1 MRKLA
6 ALLVLLLAACG
17 GDEAPPPTFHGDN
30 NPQRLSDWGMMAADQ
45 DALQL
50 GDGVTPYDLATPL
63 FTDYALKLRT
73 VWMAEGAATY
83 DPEDA
88 FDFPVGTVLTKTFFY
103 PVKGDEWTGAVSYG
117 DEHTVKDGVM
127 TLDGYRLME
136 TRILVRRDAGWAAL
150 PYIWNDD
157 QTDAVLKRT
166 GAVMPLTLH
175 RPDGRAEDFAYVV
188 PNANQCAA
196 CHATN
201 AITKA
206 LQPIGPKARHLNK
219 RSTFSPA
226 FNQLDYWIA
235 AGLLTGDFT
244 DDATAK
250 QSADWTDGSLPLAA
264 RARAYLDINCSHCHN
279 PGGAADTSGLDL
291 EPDATGPAMGHCK
304 SPIAAGSGSGG
315 RPFDIVP
322 GHPEQSITVFRM
334 ETTDPGAMMPELG
347 RSTAHDE
354 GVALVAQWI
363 AEMEGACG

>member
-6 ALLVLLLAACG
+6 ALLVLFLAACG
-17 GDEAPPPTFHGDN
+17 SEETPPTFHSDS
-30 NPQRLSDWGMMAADQ
+30 NPQRLSDWGMLTARDG
-45 DALQL
+45 ALQL
-50 GDGVTPYDLATPL
+50 GEGVTPYDLATPL

-73 VWMAEGAATY
+73 VWIPQGAATY
-83 DPEDA
+83 TADDA

-103 PVKGDEWTGAVSYG
+103 PIKGDAWTGAVTYG
-117 DEHTVKDGVM
+117 VEHTVEGGLM

-136 TRILVRRDAGWAAL
+136 TRILVRRKDGWDAL
-150 PYIWNDD
+150 PYVWNED

-175 RPDGRAEDFAYVV
+175 RPDGRTEAFAYVV

-201 AITKA
+201 AITKEIA
-206 LQPIGPKARHLNK
+206 PIGPKARHLNK

-226 FNQLDYWIA
+226 FEQLDYWVA
-235 AGLLTGDFT
+235 AGLLTGDIS
-244 DDATAK
+244 DGATVK
-250 QSADWTDGSLPLAA
+250 KSTDWTDKSLPLEA

-279 PGGAADTSGLDL
+279 PGGAADTSGLNL
-291 EPDATGPAMGHCK
+291 EPSATGPALGRCK

-315 RPFDIVP
+315 RAFDITP
-322 GHPEQSITVFRM
+322 GHPEQSITIFRM

-347 RSTAHDE
+347 RSTTHDE
-354 GVALVAQWI
+354 GVALIAEWI
-363 AEMEGACG
+363 AKMEGACG

>member
-1 MRKLA
+1 MCKLA

-17 GDEAPPPTFHGDN
+17 SEETPPTFHSDK
-30 NPQRLSDWGMMAADQ
+30 NPQRLSGWGMLTARAG
-45 DALQL
+45 ALQL
-50 GDGVTPYDLATPL
+50 GEGVTPYDLATPL

-73 VWMAEGAATY
+73 VWIEEGAATY
-83 DPEDA
+83 TANDA

-103 PVKGDEWTGAVSYG
+103 SIKGDDWTGAVAYG
-117 DEHTVKDGVM
+117 DEHTVKNSVM
-127 TLDGYRLME
+127 TLGDYRLME
-136 TRILVRRDAGWAAL
+136 TRILVRRAAGWEAL
-150 PYIWNDD
+150 PYVWNKS

-166 GAVMPLTLH
+166 GAVIPLTLH

-201 AITKA
+201 ANTKEIA
-206 LQPIGPKARHLNK
+206 PIGPKARHLNK

-235 AGLLTGDFT
+235 AGLLTGDFSGG
-244 DDATAK
+244 AAVQ
-250 QSADWTDGSLPLAA
+250 QSADWTDKSLPLEA
-264 RARAYLDINCSHCHN
+264 RARTYLDINCSHCHN
-279 PGGAADTSGLDL
+279 PAGAADTSGLDL
-291 EPDATGPAMGHCK
+291 EPGASGPALGRCK

-315 RPFDIVP
+315 RPFDITP

-347 RSTAHDE
+347 RSVAHEE
-354 GVALVAQWI
+354 GVGLIAEWI
-363 AEMEGACG
+363 AEMEGVCG

>member
-17 GDEAPPPTFHGDN
+17 SEETPPTFHSDK
-30 NPQRLSDWGMMAADQ
+30 NPQRLSDWGILTAREGV
-45 DALQL
+45 LQL
-50 GDGVTPYDLATPL
+50 GEGVTPYDLVTPL

-73 VWMAEGAATY
+73 VWIPQGAATY
-83 DPEDA
+83 TANDA

-103 PVKGDEWTGAVSYG
+103 PVKGNAWTGAVTYG
-117 DEHTVKDGVM
+117 SEHTVADGVM

-136 TRILVRRDAGWAAL
+136 TRILVRRKAGWKAL
-150 PYIWNDD
+150 PYVWNED

-166 GAVMPLTLH
+166 GAVIPLTLH
-175 RPDGRAEDFAYVV
+175 RPDGRAEDFAYLV

-201 AITKA
+201 AITKEIS
-206 LQPIGPKARHLNK
+206 PIGPKARHLNK

-226 FNQLDYWIA
+226 FEQLDYWVA
-235 AGLLTGDFT
+235 TGLLTGDFP
-244 DDATAK
+244 DSATVQK
-250 QSADWTDGSLPLAA
+250 SADWTDKSLPLEA
-264 RARAYLDINCSHCHN
+264 RARTYLDINCSHCHN
-279 PGGAADTSGLDL
+279 PGGAADTSGLNL
-291 EPDATGPAMGHCK
+291 KPDASGPAMGRCK
-304 SPIAAGSGSGG
+304 SPIAAGGGSGG

-347 RSTAHDE
+347 RSTAHEE
-354 GVALVAQWI
+354 GVALIAEWI